1 MSQAREP
8 VRGAFV
14 RFNSQVLR
22 ECNMIDGSTILAQLF
37 QGEETMSENAGHS
50 GRLREINPDE
60 LDFGKDENSG
70 QFDFDAKDRRRFH
83 RASLDVPITLTLL
96 GPNDK
101 ELCKG
106 KALLRDLSLDGA
118 FLMGI
123 EIEETMEGV
132 KAEELGEFKR
142 ILFQILD
149 GPFKGV
155 KASAK
160 PVRVGQK
167 IGGMGVTLE
176 KGFDL
181 SIM

>member
-1 MSQAREP
+1 MNVSEEPGRAIFVYVNMECFGAWKSAPDARIPQALC
-8 VRGAFV
+8 V
-14 RFNSQVLR
+14 
-22 ECNMIDGSTILAQLF
+22 
-37 QGEETMSENAGHS
+37 QGNHMAESAGHS

-96 GPNDK
+96 GPEDK

-123 EIEETMEGV
+123 EIEETMAGV
-132 KAEELGEFKR
+132 KPEELGEFKR

-155 KASAK
+155 KATAK

>member
-1 MSQAREP
+1 MQCFDTWNVAANAKLCAGDIG
-8 VRGAFV
+8 GAAMAE
-14 RFNSQVLR
+14 S
-22 ECNMIDGSTILAQLF
+22 
-37 QGEETMSENAGHS
+37 AGQS

-60 LDFGKDENSG
+60 LDFGKDEQAGS
-70 QFDFDAKDRRRFH
+70 FDFDARDRRRFQ

-106 KALLRDLSLDGA
+106 RALLRDLSLDGA

-123 EIEETMEGV
+123 EIEETMAGV
-132 KAEELGEFKR
+132 KPEELGEFKR
-142 ILFQILD
+142 IVFQILD

-155 KASAK
+155 KATAK

-167 IGGMGVTLE
+167 QGGMGVTLE

>member
-1 MSQAREP
+1 MCEGNEHRRGIAVSFNMQSFVAWNIAADARIP
-8 VRGAFV
+8 SHNPGGAA
-14 RFNSQVLR
+14 
-22 ECNMIDGSTILAQLF
+22 MA
-37 QGEETMSENAGHS
+37 ENAGQS

-60 LDFGKDENSG
+60 LDFGKDE
-70 QFDFDAKDRRRFH
+70 QAAAFDFDAKDRRRFQ

-106 KALLRDLSLDGA
+106 RALLRDLSLDGA

-132 KAEELGEFKR
+132 KPEELGEFKR
-142 ILFQILD
+142 IIFQILD

-155 KASAK
+155 KATAK

-167 IGGMGVTLE
+167 QGGMGVTLE